1 MNTENIIQGRV
12 EDGKLI
18 LALAGTIDSS
28 NASAVEKAMQA
39 LYREH
44 PLEAVLL
51 DCDQLKYATSA
62 GLRVI
67 LRNTRPDRQSFQPL
81 RDDFRFCQRHAEKA

>member
-18 LALAGTIDSS
+18 QPWRERLIPPTRPRWKRPL
-28 NASAVEKAMQA
+28 QA

-44 PLEAVLL
+44 PLESVLL

-67 LRNTRPDRQSFQPL
+67 LRNTRPDRQSFQLL